1 MPRKVEIS
9 YKTIVFTVFF
19 LLSLGLVYMLKE
31 LLLELFVALLLMV
44 ILDPLVVLLS
54 KYKIP
59 RGISVLLTY
68 VFVIA
73 LLIGVVS
80 SIVPAVVEQTTGFF
94 NAFPNYLSKIG
105 ATSFISS
112 DILTGFVNNNVSS
125 APNAI
130 FELTFS
136 VVNNVVGILTVLV
149 FAFYMLMSREKLNS
163 QLGSFFGESKQ
174 KELGEIIDTLEK
186 KMGGWA
192 RGELILMLAVGTTTY
207 IGLSLLGIPYALP
220 LAIFAGLFELIPFL
234 GPIISAIPSVLI
246 GFGIS
251 PVMGIGAAA
260 LAFLIQQMENYV
272 LVPKVMEKSAGV
284 SPLMTLIA
292 LAIGARLA
300 GVVGAIISVPVLI
313 TLQVVANKYFSPNSK

>member
-1 MPRKVEIS
+1 MPRKIEIS
-9 YKTIVFTVFF
+9 HKTIIFTVFF
-19 LLSLGLVYMLKE
+19 LLSLGLVFLLKE

-44 ILDPLVVLLS
+44 ILDPLVVFLS

-68 VFVIA
+68 LLIFG

-105 ATSFISS
+105 GMSFINS
-112 DILTGFVNNNVSS
+112 DFLTGFVNNNVGS

-130 FELTFS
+130 FQLTFS
-136 VVNNVVGILTVLV
+136 VVNNIVGILTVLV
-149 FAFYMLMSREKLNS
+149 FAFYMLMSRDRLND
-163 QLGSFFGESKQ
+163 QLGLFFGESKQ
-174 KELGEIIDTLEK
+174 KELGELIDVLEK

-192 RGELILMLAVGTTTY
+192 RGELILMLSVGTATY
-207 IGLSLLGIPYALP
+207 VGLSLLGIPYALP
-220 LAIFAGLFELIPFL
+220 IAIFAGLFELIPFL

-260 LAFLIQQMENYV
+260 LAFLIQQMENYI

-292 LAIGARLA
+292 LAVGARLA
-300 GVVGAIISVPVLI
+300 GTVGAIISVPVLI
-313 TLQVVANKYFSPNSK
+313 TLQVLSKKYLSKV

>member
-19 LLSLGLVYMLKE
+19 LLSLGLVYLLKE

-44 ILDPLVVLLS
+44 ILDPLVVILS
-54 KYKIP
+54 KYKVP

-73 LLIGVVS
+73 LLVGVVS

-94 NAFPNYLSKIG
+94 NTFPNYLSKIG

-149 FAFYMLMSREKLNS
+149 FAFYMLMSREKLNG
-163 QLGSFFGESKQ
+163 QLGSFFGEAKQ
-174 KELGEIIDTLEK
+174 KELGELIDTLEK

-192 RGELILMLAVGTTTY
+192 RGELILMLTVGATTY

-313 TLQVVANKYFSPNSK
+313 TLQVLANKYFSSNSK